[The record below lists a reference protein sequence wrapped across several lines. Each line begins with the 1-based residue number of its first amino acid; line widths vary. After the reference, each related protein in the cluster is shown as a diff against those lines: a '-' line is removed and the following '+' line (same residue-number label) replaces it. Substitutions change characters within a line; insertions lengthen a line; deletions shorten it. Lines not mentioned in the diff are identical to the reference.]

1 MDFEMTER
9 AKDVRERLLAF
20 MDEHVYAAEP
30 VYAQQLRAA
39 GTPHAHPP
47 IMETLKA
54 EAHRQGLWNLF
65 LPDEEHGVGLTTVE
79 YAPLA
84 EIMGRTRIAP
94 EACNCSAPDTGNMEV
109 LHDFGTAEQQQRWLR
124 PLLDG
129 EIRSGFAMTEPAVA
143 SSDATNIAMRI
154 ERDGD
159 ETLRR
164 RQVVDDR
171 RAASQLP
178 DPDHDGQDRP
188 AGRAPPATVDG
199 PRSARHARGHG
210 RAQHDGVRL
219 HRPEGHGV
227 LRYEDVRVPVENI
240 IAGEGMGFLIAQE
253 RLGPGRVHHCMRAI
267 GAAKR
272 RPGAHVRPRRRARD
286 VRPPGLPQRQRTRL
300 DRGIAH
306 RDRDGPAAGH

>member
-1 MDFEMTER
+1 MDFEMTEC

-30 VYAQQLRAA
+30 VYAQQLREA

-54 EAHRQGLWNLF
+54 EARRQGLWNLF
-65 LPDEEHGVGLTTVE
+65 LPDEEHGVGLTNVE

-109 LHDFGTAEQQQRWLR
+109 LHAFGTAEQQQRWLR

-129 EIRSGFAMTEPAVA
+129 EIRSGFAMTEPEVA

-159 ETLRR
+159 EYVLNGRKWWTTGALHPNCRVLIMMGKTDPQAAPYRQQSMVRFRSTRPGSRSSAARR
-164 RQVVDDR
+164 CSATPSP
-171 RAASQLP
+171 RATASC
-178 DPDHDGQDRP
+178 
-188 AGRAPPATVDG
+188 AI
-199 PRSARHARGHG
+199 
-210 RAQHDGVRL
+210 
-219 HRPEGHGV
+219 
-227 LRYEDVRVPVENI
+227 EDVRVPAENI
-240 IAGEGMGFLIAQE
+240 IAGEGMGFLIAQA
-253 RLGPGRVHHCMRAI
+253 RLGPGASTTACARSGRPSARWSSC
-267 GAAKR
+267 AAA
-272 RPGAHVRPRRRARD
+272 PTRAR
-286 VRPPGLPQRQRTRL
+286 RSASRSPTTPTYTTGSPSRASRSRWPGCW
-300 DRGIAH
+300 
-306 RDRDGPAAGH
+306 